1 MSLGMGK
8 VRHRLQTRLPTTRS
22 DAWQFH
28 TSITVLRRDEVL
40 LNSGE
45 HNTLAEQ
52 LKMHEEEV
60 SIGYPSHHP
69 IVPMHL
75 TSSVPIWVYLV
86 NQQVHKAHGITDP
99 LLTDLG
105 RTQATSLAIALQR
118 ETSRGMPMPEK
129 WFVSP
134 LKRCGETCG
143 LEWGWA
149 FQTTTGGASKDMGH
163 GVKATV
169 VEVSHSAACLAFRG
183 ASSKSSMLPGFAS
196 S

>member
-1 MSLGMGK
+1 MYSF
-8 VRHRLQTRLPTTRS
+8 VHF
-22 DAWQFH
+22 A
-28 TSITVLRRDEVL
+28 
-40 LNSGE
+40 
-45 HNTLAEQ
+45 
-52 LKMHEEEV
+52 
-60 SIGYPSHHP
+60 
-69 IVPMHL
+69 
-75 TSSVPIWVYLV
+75 

-118 ETSRGMPMPEK
+118 EISRGMPMPEK

-169 VEVSHSAACLAFRG
+169 VEVSHSAAQL
-183 ASSKSSMLPGFAS
+183 SLPGFQRRQLVPLHAAFS
-196 S
+196 PGSRSTTGSLVDFSNG